1 MRKCLALFLALFLCF
16 STTVSAAPTGN
27 WLTHSNGYSYSLGGG
42 TSEYVIPYTGYYDIS
57 LAGSQGSAY
66 NSNSGGKGYV
76 LSKKVYLNK
85 GDVIKVVIGERPSW
99 SQNGSVLTVPGGNC
113 SELYLNGVLQWRAG
127 GGASEQSNNIAPTG
141 VTSVQYLSGNP
152 TTDTAVTLIPHWHT
166 GNGMSGP
173 THANQFPT
181 LFQYNDPGGHYV
193 CAGHKHGVLN
203 CEAHEK
209 YKEHG
214 GASGSSRPCPI
225 CGRGMCG
232 EGQGDSVDGWITGGH
247 GDGTT
252 TWSCSGGDCDDMPN
266 TWRIGCGWEHGE
278 IRGSITTTAGTC
290 YTIPSGVF
298 ASPSATLSQEGNGVF
313 ACSLSPQGTIGS
325 TMYGEHPIAYKGTKA
340 ELVLVDKEGE
350 DKDYV
355 AYFRR

>member
-1 MRKCLALFLALFLCF
+1 MRKCFALFLALFLCF
-16 STTVSAAPTGN
+16 STTVSAAQTGN

-85 GDVIKVVIGERPSW
+85 GDVIKAVVGERPSW
-99 SQNGSVLTVPGGNC
+99 FTNGSTLTVPGGDY

-127 GGASEQSNNIAPTG
+127 GGASEQSNSIAPTG

-152 TTDTAVTLIPHWHT
+152 TAEPAVTLTPHWHA

-193 CAGHKHGVLN
+193 CAGHTHGVLN

-209 YKEHG
+209 YEEHG
-214 GASGSSRPCPI
+214 AASGSSRPCPI

-232 EGQGDSVDGWITGGH
+232 YGQGDSSDGWITGGH

-252 TWSCSGGDCDDMPN
+252 TWGCSGGDCDDMPN
-266 TWRIGCGWEHGE
+266 TWRIGCGYEHGE
-278 IRGSITTTAGTC
+278 IRGSVPTTAGT
-290 YTIPSGVF
+290 YYIIPSGVF
-298 ASPSATLSQEGNGVF
+298 TSPSAELEQEGNGVF
-313 ACSLSPQGTIGS
+313 TCSLSSQGTIVS
-325 TMYGEHPIAYKGTKA
+325 SMYGAHPIAYKETRC
-340 ELVLVDKEGE
+340 ELVLVNKEGE

>member
-1 MRKCLALFLALFLCF
+1 M
-16 STTVSAAPTGN
+16 V
-27 WLTHSNGYSYSLGGG
+27 
-42 TSEYVIPYTGYYDIS
+42 
-57 LAGSQGSAY
+57 
-66 NSNSGGKGYV
+66 
-76 LSKKVYLNK
+76 
-85 GDVIKVVIGERPSW
+85 GERPSW
-99 SQNGSVLTVPGGNC
+99 SQNGSVLTVPGGNY

-141 VTSVQYLSGNP
+141 ITSVQYLSGNP
-152 TTDTAVTLIPHWHT
+152 TAELAVTLTPHWHT

-313 ACSLSPQGTIGS
+313 TCSLSPQGTIGS

>member
-1 MRKCLALFLALFLCF
+1 M
-16 STTVSAAPTGN
+16 
-27 WLTHSNGYSYSLGGG
+27 
-42 TSEYVIPYTGYYDIS
+42 
-57 LAGSQGSAY
+57 AGSQGSAY
-66 NSNSGGKGYV
+66 DSNSGGKGYV

-85 GDVIKVVIGERPSW
+85 GDVIKVVVGERPAW
-99 SQNGSVLTVPGGNC
+99 SQSGSVLTVPGGNY
-113 SELYLNGVLQWRAG
+113 SELYLNDVLQWRAA
-127 GGASEQSNNIAPTG
+127 GGAATQSNKIAPTG
-141 VTSVQYLSGNP
+141 VTLVQYLSGNP
-152 TTDTAVTLIPHWHT
+152 TTDTAVTLTPHWHT
-166 GNGMSGP
+166 GNSMSGP
-173 THANQFPT
+173 THANRFPT

-193 CAGHKHGVLN
+193 CAGHTHGVLN

-232 EGQGDSVDGWITGGH
+232 EGQGNSSDGWISGGH

-266 TWRIGCGWEHGE
+266 TWRIGCGYEHGE
-278 IRGSITTTAGTC
+278 IRGSVPTVAGTC
-290 YTIPSGVF
+290 YIIASGVF
-298 ASPSATLSQEGNGVF
+298 AEPSAELIQEGNGVF
-313 ACSLSPQGTIGS
+313 TCSLSAQGAIVS
-325 TMYGEHPIAYKGTKA
+325 TMYSQHPIAYKGTKC
-340 ELVLVDKEGE
+340 ELVLVDKEGV

>member
-1 MRKCLALFLALFLCF
+1 M
-16 STTVSAAPTGN
+16 
-27 WLTHSNGYSYSLGGG
+27 
-42 TSEYVIPYTGYYDIS
+42 
-57 LAGSQGSAY
+57 AGSQGSAY

-85 GDVIKVVIGERPSW
+85 GDVIKVVVGERPSW
-99 SQNGSVLTVPGGNC
+99 TQNESVLTVPGGNY

-127 GGASEQSNNIAPTG
+127 GGASEQSTNIAPTG

-152 TTDTAVTLIPHWHT
+152 TADTAVTLVPHWHA

-173 THANQFPT
+173 THAHQFPT

-193 CAGHKHGVLN
+193 SAGHTHGVLN

-214 GASGSSRPCPI
+214 AASGSSRPCPI

-232 EGQGDSVDGWITGGH
+232 EGQGDSTDGWITGGH

-252 TWSCSGGDCDDMPN
+252 TWSCSGGDCDGMPN
-266 TWRIGCGWEHGE
+266 TWRIGCGYEHGE
-278 IRGSITTTAGTC
+278 IRGSV
-290 YTIPSGVF
+290 P
-298 ASPSATLSQEGNGVF
+298 PL
-313 ACSLSPQGTIGS
+313 
-325 TMYGEHPIAYKGTKA
+325 
-340 ELVLVDKEGE
+340 
-350 DKDYV
+350 
-355 AYFRR
+355 

>member
-1 MRKCLALFLALFLCF
+1 M
-16 STTVSAAPTGN
+16 
-27 WLTHSNGYSYSLGGG
+27 
-42 TSEYVIPYTGYYDIS
+42 
-57 LAGSQGSAY
+57 AGSQGSAY

-85 GDVIKVVIGERPSW
+85 GDVIKVVVGERPSW
-99 SQNGSVLTVPGGNC
+99 FTKGSTLTVPGGNY

-141 VTSVQYLSGNP
+141 ITSVQYLSGNP
-152 TTDTAVTLIPHWHT
+152 TAEPAVTLVPHWHE

-181 LFQYNDPGGHYV
+181 LYQYNDPGGGHYV
-193 CAGHKHGVLN
+193 SAGHKHGVLN

-214 GASGSSRPCPI
+214 AASGSSRPCPI

-232 EGQGDSVDGWITGGH
+232 EGQGDSPDGWITGGH

-252 TWSCSGGDCDDMPN
+252 TWSCSGGDCDNKPN
-266 TWRIGCGWEHGE
+266 TWRIGCGYEHGE
-278 IRGSITTTAGTC
+278 IRGSVTTTAGTC
-290 YTIPSGVF
+290 YTIPNGVF
-298 ASPSATLSQEGNGVF
+298 ASPSAELAQDGNGVF
-313 ACSLSPQGTIGS
+313 ACSLSSQGTIS
-325 TMYGEHPIAYKGTKA
+325 TTMHGEHPIVYKGTKA